1 MQTTEQNVTRG
12 ETNGLPTMIT
22 SSMYHQRKARM
33 GEQEAEGSHPSKI
46 AHPLTCTLG
55 LSQFS
60 DSDQP
65 TEEVVCFLLLFFR
78 RREPTPPWQIHT
90 VMTPTVPPQR
100 DLQPLP
106 GELCTEGR
114 RIVKHLED
122 CWTQI

>member
-1 MQTTEQNVTRG
+1 MF
-12 ETNGLPTMIT
+12 
-22 SSMYHQRKARM
+22 HQRKARM

-78 RREPTPPWQIHT
+78 RREPTPPWQDSHCPSSKG
-90 VMTPTVPPQR
+90 PTAIYLESYALR
-100 DLQPLP
+100 
-106 GELCTEGR
+106 EGG
-114 RIVKHLED
+114 
-122 CWTQI
+122 